1 MNWQDKGYLLSLNKY
16 NENSSIAEFYTE
28 NNGKIVGVIFGSTSK
43 KIKNYLLIGNKFHI
57 NSKLREDGRVGYLKV
72 EIDEIKTPI
81 YLENKKKLF
90 CIIYCMNLIK
100 ILTAENEN
108 NIEIFNLLEKLFKII
123 ELDNWLVEFLYLEL
137 NILKSI
143 GYDINFKDYVV
154 DKNINGQTKYI
165 VDSSQKIIPNF
176 LIDKKISPENLKDVY
191 SGFSIVGDFLDKTII
206 KPNNKN
212 YPSSRND
219 FVNLLK

>member
-43 KIKNYLLIGNKFHI
+43 KIKSYLLIGNKFHI
-57 NSKLREDGRVGYLKV
+57 NSKLREDGRLGYLKV
-72 EIDEIKTPI
+72 EIDEIKTPV
-81 YLENKKKLF
+81 YLEDKKKLS

-108 NIEIFNLLEKLFKII
+108 NFEIYNLLEKLFKII
-123 ELDNWLVEFLYLEL
+123 DLDNWLVEFLYLEL
-137 NILKSI
+137 NILKAI

-154 DKNINGQTKYI
+154 VKNVNGQTKYI

-176 LIDKKISPENLKDVY
+176 LIDKNISPENLKDIY
-191 SGFSIVGDFLDKTII
+191 NGFSIVGDFLDKTII
-206 KPNNKN
+206 KPNNKS
-212 YPSSRND
+212 YPLSRNN
-219 FVNLLK
+219 FINLLK

>member
-43 KIKNYLLIGNKFHI
+43 KIKSYLLIGNKFHI
-57 NSKLREDGRVGYLKV
+57 NSKLREDGRLGYLKV
-72 EIDEIKTPI
+72 EIDEIKTPV

-123 ELDNWLVEFLYLEL
+123 ELDNWLVEFLYIEL
-137 NILKSI
+137 DILKSI

-176 LIDKKISPENLKDVY
+176 LIDKNISPDSLNDIY
-191 SGFSIVGDFLDKTII
+191 NGFSIVGDFLDKTII

>member
-16 NENSSIAEFYTE
+16 NENSSIAEFFTQ
-28 NNGKIVGVIFGSTSK
+28 NNGKVIGVIFGSTSK
-43 KIKNYLLIGNKFHI
+43 KIKSYLLIGNKFHI
-57 NSKLREDGRVGYLKV
+57 NSKLREDGRLGYLKV
-72 EIDEIKTPI
+72 EIDEIKTPV

-108 NIEIFNLLEKLFKII
+108 NVEIYNLLEKLFKII
-123 ELDNWLVEFLYLEL
+123 EFDNWLVEFLYLEL

-176 LIDKKISPENLKDVY
+176 LIDKNISPENLKDIY

>member
-16 NENSSIAEFYTE
+16 NENSSIAEFFTK
-28 NNGKIVGVIFGSTSK
+28 NNGKVVGVIFGSTSK
-43 KIKNYLLIGNKFHI
+43 KIKSYLLIGNKFHI
-57 NSKLREDGRVGYLKV
+57 NSKLREDGRLGYLKV
-72 EIDEIKTPI
+72 EIDEIKTPV

-100 ILTAENEN
+100 ILTVENESN
-108 NIEIFNLLEKLFKII
+108 MEIYFLLEKLFKII
-123 ELDNWLVEFLYLEL
+123 DLDNWLVEFLYLEL
-137 NILKSI
+137 NIFKSI

-154 DKNINGQTKYI
+154 NKNINGQTKYV

-176 LIDKKISPENLKDVY
+176 LIDKKIIPENTKDIY
-191 SGFSIVGDFLDKTII
+191 SGYSIVGDFLDKTII

-212 YPSSRND
+212 FPSSRND
-219 FVNLLK
+219 FINLLK

>member
-43 KIKNYLLIGNKFHI
+43 KIKSYLLIGNKFHI
-57 NSKLREDGRVGYLKV
+57 NSKLREDGRLGYLKV
-72 EIDEIKTPI
+72 EIDEIKTPV

-108 NIEIFNLLEKLFKII
+108 NIEIYNLLEKLFKII

-137 NILKSI
+137 DILKSI
-143 GYDINFKDYVV
+143 GYDVNFKDYVV
-154 DKNINGQTKYI
+154 NKNINGQSKYI
-165 VDSSQKIIPNF
+165 VESSQKIIPNF
-176 LIDKKISPENLKDVY
+176 LIDKNISPVNLKDIY

-219 FVNLLK
+219 FINLLK

>member
-16 NENSSIAEFYTE
+16 NENSSIAEFFTE
-28 NNGKIVGVIFGSTSK
+28 NNGKVVGVIFGSTSK
-43 KIKNYLLIGNKFHI
+43 KIKSYLLIGNKFHI
-57 NSKLREDGRVGYLKV
+57 NSKLREDGRLGYLKV
-72 EIDEIKTPI
+72 EIDEIKTPV

-100 ILTAENEN
+100 ILTVENESN
-108 NIEIFNLLEKLFKII
+108 MEIYFLLEKLFKII
-123 ELDNWLVEFLYLEL
+123 DFDNWLVEFLYLEL

-154 DKNINGQTKYI
+154 NKNINGQEKYV

-176 LIDKKISPENLKDVY
+176 LIDKKIIPENTKDIFAGY
-191 SGFSIVGDFLDKTII
+191 SIVGDFLDKTII
-206 KPNNKN
+206 KPNNKIF
-212 YPSSRND
+212 PTSRND

>member
-16 NENSSIAEFYTE
+16 NENSSIAEFFTE
-28 NNGKIVGVIFGSTSK
+28 NNGKVVGVIFGSTSK
-43 KIKNYLLIGNKFHI
+43 KIKSYLLIGNKFHI
-57 NSKLREDGRVGYLKV
+57 NSKLREDGRLGYLKV
-72 EIDEIKTPI
+72 EIDEIKTPV

-100 ILTAENEN
+100 ILTVENESN
-108 NIEIFNLLEKLFKII
+108 MEIYFLLEKLFKII
-123 ELDNWLVEFLYLEL
+123 DFDNWLVEFLYLEL

-154 DKNINGQTKYI
+154 NKNINGQTKYV

-176 LIDKKISPENLKDVY
+176 LIDKKIIPENTKDIY
-191 SGFSIVGDFLDKTII
+191 SGYSIVGDFLDKTII
-206 KPNNKN
+206 KPNNKSF
-212 YPSSRND
+212 PSSRND
-219 FVNLLK
+219 FINLLK

>member
-43 KIKNYLLIGNKFHI
+43 KIKSYLLIGNKFHI
-57 NSKLREDGRVGYLKV
+57 NSKLREDGRLGYLKV
-72 EIDEIKTPI
+72 EIDEIKTPV

-100 ILTAENEN
+100 ILTVENEN
-108 NIEIFNLLEKLFKII
+108 NIEIYNLVEKLFKII
-123 ELDNWLVEFLYLEL
+123 EFDNWLVEFLYLEL

-143 GYDINFKDYVV
+143 GYDISFKDYVV

-176 LIDKKISPENLKDVY
+176 LIDKNISPENLKDIY

>member
-1 MNWQDKGYLLSLNKY
+1 MNWQDKGYLLSLSKY
-16 NENSSIAEFYTE
+16 NENSSIAEFFTE
-28 NNGKIVGVIFGSTSK
+28 NNGKVVGVIFGSTSK
-43 KIKNYLLIGNKFHI
+43 KIKSYLLIGNKFHI
-57 NSKLREDGRVGYLKV
+57 NSKLREDGRLGYLKV
-72 EIDEIKTPI
+72 EIDEIKTPV

-100 ILTAENEN
+100 ILTVENESN
-108 NIEIFNLLEKLFKII
+108 MEIYFLLEKLFKII
-123 ELDNWLVEFLYLEL
+123 DLDNWLVEFLYLEL

-154 DKNINGQTKYI
+154 NKNINGQTKYV

-176 LIDKKISPENLKDVY
+176 LIDKKIIPENTKDIY
-191 SGFSIVGDFLDKTII
+191 SGYLIVGDFLDKTII
-206 KPNNKN
+206 KPNNKS

-219 FVNLLK
+219 FINLIK

>member
-16 NENSSIAEFYTE
+16 NENSSIAEFFTE
-28 NNGKIVGVIFGSTSK
+28 TNGKVVGIIFGSTSK
-43 KIKNYLLIGNKFHI
+43 KIKSYLLIGNKFHI
-57 NSKLREDGRVGYLKV
+57 NSKLREDGRLGYLKV

-100 ILTAENEN
+100 ILTVENESN
-108 NIEIFNLLEKLFKII
+108 MEIYSLLEKLFKII
-123 ELDNWLVEFLYLEL
+123 DFDNWLVEFLFLEL
-137 NILKSI
+137 NIFKSI

-154 DKNINGQTKYI
+154 NKNINGTSKYV

-176 LIDKKISPENLKDVY
+176 LIDKKIIPENTKDIY
-191 SGFSIVGDFLDKTII
+191 SGYSIVGDFLDKTII
-206 KPNNKN
+206 KPNNKSF
-212 YPSSRND
+212 PSSRID
-219 FVNLLK
+219 FTNLLK